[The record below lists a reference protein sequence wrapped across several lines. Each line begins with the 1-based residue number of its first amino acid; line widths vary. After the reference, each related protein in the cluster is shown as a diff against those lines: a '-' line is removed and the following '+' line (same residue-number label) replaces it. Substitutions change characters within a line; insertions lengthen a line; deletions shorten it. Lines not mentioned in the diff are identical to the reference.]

1 LQNNTFS
8 ALFIGKNI
16 LKLKRVDSTNTYLK
30 DALSKSAPLKEG
42 TVIMAVEQFAGRGQT
57 NNTWISEPGKNLIIS
72 ILLNP
77 VFLPINEQFN
87 LNKTICLAINDVMV
101 GIIGK
106 AAKIK
111 WPNDIYYNSYK
122 LGGILIENLIQGSQI
137 KHAIIGIGI
146 NVNQTEFPPNIK
158 NVTSL
163 KQILHTDYDL
173 QILLNEICGAVEK
186 RYAEL
191 RASKSTG
198 LNADYLERLFLMNQ
212 NGKFLIDGMVVT
224 GQICGVTDEG
234 YLQVDLTGGV
244 RQFGL
249 KEIEFLH
256 SQQ

>member
-1 LQNNTFS
+1 MQNNTFS

-16 LKLKRVDSTNTYLK
+16 LKLNRVDSTNTYLK

-42 TVIMAVEQFAGRGQT
+42 TVIMAEEQFAGRGQT
-57 NNTWISEPGKNLIIS
+57 NNTWSSEAGKNLTVS

-77 VFLPINEQFN
+77 AFLPINEQFN
-87 LNKTICLAINDVMV
+87 LNKTICLAINDVLN
-101 GIIGK
+101 GIIGE

-111 WPNDIYYNSYK
+111 WPNDIYYNSRK

-146 NVNQTEFPPNIK
+146 NVNQTEFPSDIK

-173 QILLNEICGAVEK
+173 QMLLNEICRATEI
-186 RYAEL
+186 RYAQL
-191 RASKSTG
+191 RAGKIEH
-198 LNADYLERLFLMNQ
+198 LNSDYLNKLYLINQ
-212 NGKFLIDGMVVT
+212 QGDFLINGT
-224 GQICGVTDEG
+224 IKSGLICGVTDEG
-234 YLQVDLTGGV
+234 YLQVELREGV
-244 RQFGL
+244 KQFGL

-256 SQQ
+256 SRI